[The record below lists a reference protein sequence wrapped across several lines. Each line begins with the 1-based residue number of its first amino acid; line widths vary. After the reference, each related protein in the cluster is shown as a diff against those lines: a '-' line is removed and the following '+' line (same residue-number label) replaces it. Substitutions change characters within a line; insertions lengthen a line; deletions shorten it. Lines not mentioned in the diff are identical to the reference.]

1 MPCMAKTSKVRR
13 GIRPTPGRGFGG
25 QKEGPASAIVE
36 GTFLPRRHSCSD
48 SPRYAEGRFSWH
60 APCTTRPAVRDR
72 NHLKLSENGEM
83 NARASTPALTGEAVE
98 PLTLGSVWGNDEGQD
113 LAEYAI
119 LIGLIALVV
128 VGAVTLLGGAIM
140 TALWQVITDGLPF

>member
-1 MPCMAKTSKVRR
+1 MTN
-13 GIRPTPGRGFGG
+13 
-25 QKEGPASAIVE
+25 
-36 GTFLPRRHSCSD
+36 
-48 SPRYAEGRFSWH
+48 
-60 APCTTRPAVRDR
+60 R
-72 NHLKLSENGEM
+72 NHLDLSEKREM
-83 NARASTPALTGEAVE
+83 NAGASTPAVTGEAQTA
-98 PLTLGSVWGNDEGQD
+98 LTLGSVWGNDEGQD